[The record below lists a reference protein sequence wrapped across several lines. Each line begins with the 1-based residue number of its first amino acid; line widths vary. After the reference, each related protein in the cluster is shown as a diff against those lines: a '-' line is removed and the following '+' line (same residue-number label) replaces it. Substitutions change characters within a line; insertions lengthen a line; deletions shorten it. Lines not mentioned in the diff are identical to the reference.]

1 MASHFADRSS
11 SQIARSMGLT
21 DEKAHQATEQSSRN
35 IDAIV
40 HSSRAYADA
49 LQSISRELSSFCRE
63 RLDRNMEKMNA
74 LMRSRTP
81 QELIAAQSDLFRDN
95 LEGILQTSRRVA
107 EASVDVTD
115 EMDKQSRAA

>member
-1 MASHFADRSS
+1 
-11 SQIARSMGLT
+11 MGLT

-35 IDAIV
+35 LDAIV